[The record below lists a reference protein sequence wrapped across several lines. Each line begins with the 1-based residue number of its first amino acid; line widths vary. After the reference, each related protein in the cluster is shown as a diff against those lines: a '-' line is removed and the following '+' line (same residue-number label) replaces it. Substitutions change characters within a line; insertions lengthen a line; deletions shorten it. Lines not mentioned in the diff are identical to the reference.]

1 MKTIRA
7 KLFLSVIL
15 LLTTAVCG
23 IGLLYSICNRKFYL
37 AGQCDYVNEAYEEL
51 TNQNLEELCRIG
63 NQQKE
68 VAAEEEN
75 PPAADRFL
83 EGYENEN
90 LRFRI
95 RDGSFQLLYDTYKSA
110 AAREE
115 NYTQEEKEVRM
126 GRYQE
131 NDTASY
137 EKVNGNGRIILRS
150 KVQQNGETYYV
161 MILEST
167 LLIDESISY
176 ANKILILVLLLFISI
191 GGLAVNFLAKRISRP
206 ITEVSRIARMIAG
219 QDFSERASVKS
230 GYRELDE
237 LGKSVNLMS
246 SQLQEAIQDMKSY
259 NERLQKEID
268 RRTELENH
276 RKQFVNNVSH
286 ELKTPLAIISSQ
298 MEMIPLIRDEKK
310 RQEYCNSVVEEV
322 KRMNQ
327 MLHSMLT
334 IFSAEQGI
342 EDMEMDKVDFSR
354 LVEKELEDFEPL
366 FARRKLRLSSEIED
380 GKTVWGNEE
389 LLRRAADNYLMNA
402 SRHTV
407 SGGRIRAALSQKD
420 ERLRFSVYN
429 DGERISE
436 KDQKKIWDSFY
447 QGSVLDGKS
456 QKEGTGL
463 GLYIV
468 KSVVAQHDGICGV
481 ENREEGVEFWF
492 EIPVSPDRRKEP
504 CRETC

>member
-1 MKTIRA
+1 
-7 KLFLSVIL
+7 
-15 LLTTAVCG
+15 
-23 IGLLYSICNRKFYL
+23 
-37 AGQCDYVNEAYEEL
+37 
-51 TNQNLEELCRIG
+51 
-63 NQQKE
+63 
-68 VAAEEEN
+68 
-75 PPAADRFL
+75 
-83 EGYENEN
+83 
-90 LRFRI
+90 
-95 RDGSFQLLYDTYKSA
+95 
-110 AAREE
+110 
-115 NYTQEEKEVRM
+115 
-126 GRYQE
+126 
-131 NDTASY
+131 
-137 EKVNGNGRIILRS
+137 
-150 KVQQNGETYYV
+150 

-206 ITEVSRIARMIAG
+206 VTEVSRIARMIAG

-380 GKTVWGNEE
+380 GRTVWGNEE

-407 SGGRIRAALSQKD
+407 SGGRIQAALSK
-420 ERLRFSVYN
+420 RMR
-429 DGERISE
+429 G
-436 KDQKKIWDSFY
+436 
-447 QGSVLDGKS
+447 
-456 QKEGTGL
+456 
-463 GLYIV
+463 
-468 KSVVAQHDGICGV
+468 C
-481 ENREEGVEFWF
+481 
-492 EIPVSPDRRKEP
+492 VSPSTMTGREFPKRIRKKSGTAFIREACWTAKARRKE
-504 CRETC
+504 RAWGFIS

>member
-1 MKTIRA
+1 MKTIRV
-7 KLFLSVIL
+7 KLFFSVIL
-15 LLTTAVCG
+15 LLTVAVCG
-23 IGLLYSICNRKFYL
+23 IGLLYTVCNRELYI
-37 AGQCDYVNEAYEEL
+37 AGQCDYVDEAYQEL
-51 TNQNLEELCRIG
+51 VKQDLEELCRIG

-95 RDGSFQLLYDTYKSA
+95 RDSSFSLLYDTYKSA

-115 NYTQEEKEVRM
+115 NYTQEEKNFRIK
-126 GRYQE
+126 RYQE

-137 EKVNGNGRIILRS
+137 EKVNGNGRIMLRS
-150 KVQQNGETYYV
+150 RVEQNGKTYYV

-176 ANKILILVLLLFISI
+176 ANRVLVLVLLLFISI

-206 ITEVSRIARMIAG
+206 VTEVSRIARMIAG
-219 QDFSERASVKS
+219 QDFSERASVKT

-237 LGKSVNLMS
+237 LGTSVNLMS
-246 SQLQEAIQDMKSY
+246 SQLQKSIEDMKNY
-259 NERLQKEID
+259 NEMLQKEIA

-310 RQEYCNSVVEEV
+310 RQEYCGSVVEEV
-322 KRMNQ
+322 NRMNQ

-342 EDMEMDKVDFSR
+342 EDMAMEEVNVSR
-354 LVEKELEDFEPL
+354 IAAKELEDFGPL
-366 FARRKLRLSSEIED
+366 FARRKLILSAEIQKER
-380 GKTVWGNEE
+380 KAWGNGE
-389 LLRRAADNYLMNA
+389 LLRRAVDNYLMNA

-407 SGGRIRAALSQKD
+407 SGGSVQVSLSQEGEK
-420 ERLRFSVYN
+420 LRFSVYN
-429 DGERISE
+429 DGEKISL
-436 KDQKKIWDSFY
+436 KDQSKIWDSFY

-456 QKEGTGL
+456 QGEGTGL

-468 KSVVAQHDGICGV
+468 KSVVAQHDGRCGV
-481 ENREEGVEFWF
+481 ENREKGVEFWF
-492 EIPVSPDRRKEP
+492 EIPVIPEGRK
-504 CRETC
+504 